1 MRCLVTGGAGFI
13 GSHLVDSLILD
24 GHIVTVVDDLSTGSF
39 SNLSS
44 VENNKRFEF
53 VEGDIV
59 ELPELEYLVARSDIV
74 YHLAAAVGVELVVQ
88 DPVKTI
94 ETNVHGTERILKGAS
109 RCGTRVLLTS
119 TSEVYGKSDKD
130 VFSEEDDLLIGPS
143 SHSRWSYACS
153 KLLDE
158 FFCMAFYRQ
167 SKLPVIIARLFNTV
181 GPRQTGRYGM
191 VVPRFVEKAL
201 NGDPLF
207 VYGTGEQTRC
217 FCHVYDTVRALRKLG
232 ESDISG
238 EVYNIGSEWNS
249 SIVQLAEMIIKRLK
263 SCSSIKYLSYDEA
276 YEPGFEDMMH
286 RFPNTAKIKKNMDWD
301 TEFSLE
307 QIIDDVADYFKLKNP
322 TQ

>member
-13 GSHLVDSLILD
+13 GSHLVESLILD
-24 GHIVTVVDDLSTGSF
+24 GHDVTVVDDLSTGSF

-44 VENNKRFEF
+44 VEKNSRFEF

-59 ELPELEYLVARSDIV
+59 VLPELEYLISRADIV
-74 YHLAAAVGVELVVQ
+74 YHLAAAVGVELVVRN
-88 DPVKTI
+88 PVKTI
-94 ETNVHGTERILKGAS
+94 ITNVHGTERILKGAVKHN
-109 RCGTRVLLTS
+109 TRVLLTS

-130 VFSEEDDLLIGPS
+130 IFSENDDLLIGPP

-158 FFCMAFYRQ
+158 FYCMAFYSS
-167 SKLPVIIARLFNTV
+167 SKLPVAIARLFNTV

-201 NGDPLF
+201 SGDSLY
-207 VYGTGEQTRC
+207 VYGNGEQTRC

-232 ESDISG
+232 ESDITG
-238 EVYNIGSEWNS
+238 EVFNIGSEWNC
-249 SIVQLAEMIIKRLK
+249 SITQLAEMIIKRLK
-263 SCSSIKYLSYDEA
+263 SSSCIKYLSYDEA

-286 RFPNTAKIKKNMDWD
+286 RFPNTAKIKESLGWD
-301 TEFSLE
+301 TEYSLD
-307 QIIDDVADYFKLKNP
+307 QIIDDVADYFR
-322 TQ
+322 